1 MTTTSLPLRRAL
13 TMVGVLLA
21 LLLGF
26 GTIRATAAWTAAS
39 APLTVAPVS
48 VSALQDQ
55 LATEQA
61 RSDALRAQLSALM
74 AQTADLSAALDAA
87 DARIASDATAAA
99 RLAKDLKAA
108 RKRLATL
115 EAAIAAARR

>member
-1 MTTTSLPLRRAL
+1 MTITSLPLRRLL
-13 TMVGVLLA
+13 TTIGVIAA

-26 GTIRATAAWTAAS
+26 GSIRAAAAWTAAS

-61 RSDALRAQLSALM
+61 RSDALREHELSP
-74 AQTADLSAALDAA
+74 
-87 DARIASDATAAA
+87 R
-99 RLAKDLKAA
+99 
-108 RKRLATL
+108 
-115 EAAIAAARR
+115 

>member
-1 MTTTSLPLRRAL
+1 MTITSLPLRRLL
-13 TMVGVLLA
+13 TTIGVVLA

-61 RSDALRAQLSALM
+61 RSDALREQLSALI
-74 AQTADLSAALDAA
+74 AQSADLAAALEAA
-87 DARIASDATAAA
+87 ETRIASDATEAS
-99 RLAKDLKAA
+99 RLTKELKSAK
-108 RKRLATL
+108 KRLATL